1 MMLSCM
7 KLVFYGTYYGTLP
20 YNLLFLQLFL
30 SSLPTING
38 RKQGVFDIYFNLNAT
53 VLKPIIMR

>member
-1 MMLSCM
+1 M